1 MVLWSDQ
8 VDCEIVHADHVIHF
22 EHAERQLTERFWC
35 DIRDSLCRF
44 RNSLERSCKIINEK
58 WINVEKW

>member
-8 VDCEIVHADHVIHF
+8 VDYEIVHADHGIHF
-22 EHAERQLTERFWC
+22 EHGERQLTEHFWC

-44 RNSLERSCKIINEK
+44 QSSLERSCKIN
-58 WINVEKW
+58 NV